1 MLIKGTKEPRNISAG
16 ISDEEIQLCEYYIKG
31 AVHGFC
37 NNNSGSRFSA
47 RSLFGGE
54 NTEWKDTPLV
64 KIYDYYTNVKGYD
77 FEKAHKQA
85 GIDVGLLLKAVLC
98 KDNKFDYEEFDAYTK
113 EYCRITSK

>member
-1 MLIKGTKEPRNISAG
+1 MLVKRIKKSRNISAK
-16 ISDEEIQLCEYYIKG
+16 ISEEEIQLCEDYIKG

-37 NNNSGSRFSA
+37 NNNLGARFSA

-54 NTEWKDTPLV
+54 NTKWEDTPLV

-98 KDNKFDYEEFDAYTK
+98 NDEKFYYEEFDAYTK
-113 EYCRITSK
+113 EYCRIISK

>member
-1 MLIKGTKEPRNISAG
+1 MSIKGAKEPRNISAK
-16 ISDEEIQLCEYYIKG
+16 ISKEEIDLCKDYIKG

-54 NTEWKDTPLV
+54 NTKWKDTPLV
-64 KIYDYYTNVKGYD
+64 KIYDYYTNIKGYD

-98 KDNKFDYEEFDAYTK
+98 KDDKFYYEEFEAFKSK
-113 EYCRITSK
+113 EYIRIIK